1 MTEIE
6 ELLAK
11 LKELDPETWLAFRQI
26 CSMTWVDSSPL
37 DDPAIC
43 TPVYG
48 WALQG
53 VIQDAIMSQ
62 PSGAGRQWI
71 YHVRGRTA
79 ASGPD
84 YRALAGVLEVVD
96 GEVVDRP
103 HEAHGDT
110 PADAI
115 LAAYIAALEAE
126 HGRR

>member
-1 MTEIE
+1 MTEE

-53 VIQDAIMSQ
+53 VIQDAIAADDRFLGFEIEFYSYFDVKYEATIFCDGTGSISV
-62 PSGAGRQWI
+62 SGYGE
-71 YHVRGRTA
+71 TA
-79 ASGPD
+79 
-84 YRALAGVLEVVD
+84 
-96 GEVVDRP
+96 
-103 HEAHGDT
+103 
-110 PADAI
+110 ADAI
-115 LAAYIAALEAE
+115 LAAYIAAREAE
-126 HGRR
+126 K